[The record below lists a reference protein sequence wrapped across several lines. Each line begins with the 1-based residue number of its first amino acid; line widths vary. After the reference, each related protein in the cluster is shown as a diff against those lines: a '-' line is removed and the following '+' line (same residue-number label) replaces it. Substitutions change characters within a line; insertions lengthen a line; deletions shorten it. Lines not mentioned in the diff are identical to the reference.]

1 MRDIV
6 AVGPQRLSTIS
17 ADARKGLRRRSHSL
31 DEHTMQKML
40 LTRRGRFGCNLY
52 GDPSMPPLVL
62 VMGLGMN
69 SASWP
74 EPFLT
79 RLVRKGLYVIALDNR
94 DSGMS
99 MLGTEAVTKTRM
111 FASIAKYIAGG
122 SVQADYRLEDM
133 AGDIE
138 LILDEL
144 GVERAHIAGISMGG
158 MIAQVFACRAPHR
171 TVSLTSISSAT
182 GNVLT
187 GVGNPVAIRTALQPA
202 PESKDRVLW
211 RKYLRSVMSAIGTKG
226 EVYDDAALDK
236 IIDVEFEYEVPAQ
249 AKMRQLMAILAS
261 GDRRA
266 QLRQL
271 SVPTLVIHGTADP
284 LLPFRAG
291 KETAECIEGARFMP
305 IEGMGHD
312 LAAAHQLEMAD
323 SIAAHCYG
331 TTVR

>member
-1 MRDIV
+1 
-6 AVGPQRLSTIS
+6 
-17 ADARKGLRRRSHSL
+17 
-31 DEHTMQKML
+31 
-40 LTRRGRFGCNLY
+40 
-52 GDPSMPPLVL
+52 MP
-62 VMGLGMN
+62 
-69 SASWP
+69 
-74 EPFLT
+74 
-79 RLVRKGLYVIALDNR
+79 DNR

-99 MLGTEAVTKTRM
+99 MICSEEVSKARM

-122 SVQADYRLEDM
+122 TVHAEYRLEDM

-138 LILDEL
+138 LILDAL
-144 GVERAHIAGISMGG
+144 GVERAHIAGVSMGG

-171 TVSLTSISSAT
+171 TVSLTSLFSAT
-182 GNVLT
+182 GNVIT

-202 PESKDRVLW
+202 PAEKNREAW
-211 RKYLRSVMSAIGTKG
+211 RRYLRGVMSAIGTKN
-226 EVYDDAALDK
+226 EVYSDEALDK

-291 KETAECIEGARFMP
+291 RETAECIEGARFMP

-312 LAAAHQLEMAD
+312 LAAAHQEEMAD
-323 SIAAHCYG
+323 AIAAHCYG
-331 TTVR
+331 TTLR